1 MSSAVELSVVAPCF
15 NEADNVRELVGRL
28 NAMFARREVR
38 GEVVLVDD
46 ASTDAT
52 PTVLRDLAREVP
64 NLVVCTHDRNRGIEA
79 GWRTGLRA
87 AHGTYACFIDAD
99 LQNPPEDVWRLY
111 QELLF
116 TRADLVQGIRS
127 TLVRERDSRY
137 YLSRGLNVL
146 LNALFGMRAPD
157 NKSGFVLGR
166 KEILEDVLRHRF
178 RYKYYQTFIRV
189 AAHFRGYT
197 VRDVETLFE
206 KRLAGESFMARFPLR
221 VVSGVFIDLAK
232 ALFEFRIVRKRENTI
247 ADFVHEVG
255 VREPPEAPE
264 AWRTALFDAFCATMP
279 IHKWQI
285 RRSARWYYE
294 ELRHSQWLTPPQVRE
309 LQERKMRA
317 LVSHAYYHVPFY
329 RDLLDAAGLRPSE
342 IVTLDDL
349 RRVPLLSK
357 DTVRE
362 NLYHGLLSNNHDKR
376 RILRVAT
383 SGSTG
388 EPFVCYADRHQLEIR
403 WAATLRGLEMTG
415 YRFGDRQV
423 RLWHQT
429 IGMSRVQVAQEKL
442 DALLSRRVFIPA
454 FEISD
459 ENVEKVVETIREHR
473 PVLLDGYAESLHLLA
488 VHLGQRSLRECGV
501 KAIVTSAQ
509 SLPAESRRVI
519 EEAFGCK
526 VFDKYGSREFSGIAW
541 ECQAHDGHHVVAESY
556 VVEVLKEGRPAQPG
570 EVGEVVI
577 TDLNNYCMPFIRYR
591 IGDLAVAMDDGALCA
606 CGRGLP
612 RIGNIEGRVQS
623 IIVGGNGRYLPG
635 TFFAH
640 FFKEYT
646 VLLRQY
652 QVVQTRRGAMTLKLV
667 KGPRFSDQHVDEMLA
682 ALRAYVGPTTEID
695 VEFVDLVPL
704 GRTGKRQAVM
714 SSVPVDYQDISVER
728 AHSSG

>member
-1 MSSAVELSVVAPCF
+1 MSRDVELSVVAPCF
-15 NEADNVRELVGRL
+15 NEGDNVQELVDRL
-28 NAMFARREVR
+28 NAMFARRGLR

-52 PTVLRDLAREVP
+52 PTVLRQLAQSVS
-64 NLVVCTHDRNRGIEA
+64 NLVVCTHPVNRGIEA
-79 GWRTGLRA
+79 AWRTGLKA
-87 AHGTYACFIDAD
+87 ARGTYVCFIDAD

-116 TRADLVQGIRS
+116 SRVDLVQGIRS

-146 LNALFGMRAPD
+146 LNALFGMRTAD

-166 KEILEDVLRHRF
+166 REILEDTLRHRF
-178 RYKYYQTFIRV
+178 AYRYYQTFIRI
-189 AAHFRGYT
+189 AAHYRGYST
-197 VRDVETLFE
+197 RDVETLFE
-206 KRLAGESFMARFPLR
+206 KRLAGSSFMSRFPLR
-221 VVSGVFIDLAK
+221 VVVGVTIDLAK
-232 ALFEFRIVRKRENTI
+232 ALVEFRIVRKRENTI
-247 ADFVHEVG
+247 ADFVREVG
-255 VREPPEAPE
+255 VREP
-264 AWRTALFDAFCATMP
+264 RTAVQPWRRALFGLFCATMP
-279 IHKWQI
+279 MHKWQI
-285 RRSARWYYE
+285 RRSARWYYD
-294 ELRHSQWLTPPQVRE
+294 ELRHSQWLTPEQIRE
-309 LQERKMRA
+309 LQERRLRA

-329 RDLLDAAGLRPSE
+329 RDLFDGAGLGPSD
-342 IVTLDDL
+342 VRTLDDL
-349 RRVPLLSK
+349 RSVPLLSK
-357 DTVRE
+357 DTVAE
-362 NLYHGLLSNNHDKR
+362 NLYHGMLSNNHDKR
-376 RILRVAT
+376 RMLRVAT

-429 IGMSRVQVAQEKL
+429 IGMGRVQVAQEKL

-459 ENVEKVVETIREHR
+459 ANVEQVLETIRRYR

-488 VHLGQRSLRECGV
+488 RHLGRRSLRECGV

-509 SLPAESRRVI
+509 SLPSASRRVI
-519 EEAFGCK
+519 EDAFGCK

-541 ECQAHDGHHVVAESY
+541 ECEAHDGHHVVGESY
-556 VVEVLKEGRPAQPG
+556 VVEVLKEGRPALPG

-591 IGDLAVAMDDGALCA
+591 IGDLAVAMDWGVTCA
-606 CGRGLP
+606 CGRGLS

-623 IIVGGNGRYLPG
+623 IIVGGNGCYLPG

-646 VLLRQY
+646 FLLRQY
-652 QVVQTRRGAMTLKLV
+652 QIVQHKPGTIMLKLV
-667 KGPRFSDQHVDEMLA
+667 KGHRFSDQHLADMLA
-682 ALRAYVGPTTEID
+682 ALRQYVGASTEIA
-695 VEFVDLVPL
+695 VEFVDVVPL
-704 GRTGKRQAVM
+704 GRTGKRQAVI
-714 SSVPVDYQDISVER
+714 SSVPLDYQDISIDR
-728 AHSSG
+728 AQSAG

>member
-1 MSSAVELSVVAPCF
+1 MSAEVDLSVIAPCF
-15 NEADNVRELVGRL
+15 NEQDNVEELVDRL
-28 NAMFARREVR
+28 NTMFARRALR
-38 GEVVLVDD
+38 GEVVLVND
-46 ASTDAT
+46 ASTDGT
-52 PTVLRDLAREVP
+52 GGVLRDLAERVR
-64 NLVVCTHDRNRGIEA
+64 NLVVCTHPSNRGIEA
-79 GWRTGLRA
+79 AWKTGLKA
-87 AHGTYACFIDAD
+87 ARGAHVCFIDAD

-116 TRADLVQGIRS
+116 SRVDLIQGTRS

-137 YLSRGLNVL
+137 FLSRGLNVL
-146 LNALFGMRAPD
+146 LNLLFGMRSTD
-157 NKSGFVLGR
+157 NKSGFILGR
-166 KEILEDVLRHRF
+166 KEILEDVMRHRF
-178 RYKYYQTFIRV
+178 TYRHYQTFIGV
-189 AAHFRGYT
+189 AAHLRGYSL
-197 VRDVETLFE
+197 REVETLFE
-206 KRLAGESFMARFPLR
+206 KRLAGSSFMSRFPLA
-221 VVSGVFIDLAK
+221 VVTGVFADLAK
-232 ALFEFRIVRKRENTI
+232 ALVEFRVVRKRENVI
-247 ADFVHEVG
+247 GDFVDEQRV
-255 VREPPEAPE
+255 EAPRSKVE
-264 AWRTALFDAFCATMP
+264 VWRRALFGVFCATMP
-279 IHKWQI
+279 VHKWQI

-294 ELRHSQWLTPPQVRE
+294 ELRRSQWLTAEQVRE

-329 RDLLDAAGLRPSE
+329 RELLDGAGVGPTD
-342 IVTLDDL
+342 IATLEDL
-349 RRVPLLSK
+349 RRIPLLSK

-429 IGMSRVQVAQEKL
+429 IGMSRVQATQEKL
-442 DALLSRRVFIPA
+442 DAFLSRRVFIPA

-459 ENVEKVVETIREHR
+459 ANAERVLESIRR
-473 PVLLDGYAESLHLLA
+473 YKPVLLDGYAESLHLLA
-488 VHLGQRSLRECGV
+488 SHLGERSLRECGV

-509 SLPAESRRVI
+509 SLPVESRRVI
-519 EEAFGCK
+519 EGAFGCK

-541 ECQAHDGHHVVAESY
+541 ECEAHEGHHVVGESY
-556 VVEVLKEGRPAQPG
+556 IVEVLKEGRPALPG

-591 IGDLAVAMDDGALCA
+591 IGDLAVAIDGRASCP

-623 IIVGGNGRYLPG
+623 IIIGGNGCYLPG

-646 VLLRQY
+646 FLVRQY
-652 QVVQTRRGAMTLKLV
+652 QVVQDKPGAITLRLV
-667 KGPRFSDQHVDEMLA
+667 KGQRFSDQLLEEMLA
-682 ALRAYVGPTTEID
+682 ALRQYVGASTDIV
-695 VEFVDLVPL
+695 VESVDLVPL
-704 GRTGKRQAVM
+704 GRTGKRQAVI
-714 SSVPVDYQDISVER
+714 SSVPLDYQDISV
-728 AHSSG
+728 AG

>member
-1 MSSAVELSVVAPCF
+1 MSRDVELSVVAPCF
-15 NEADNVRELVGRL
+15 NEGDNVEELVDRL
-28 NAMFARREVR
+28 NAMFARRGLR

-52 PTVLRDLAREVP
+52 PTVLRQLAQSVS
-64 NLVVCTHDRNRGIEA
+64 NLVVCTHPVNRGIEA
-79 GWRTGLRA
+79 AWRTGLKA
-87 AHGTYACFIDAD
+87 ARGTYVCFIDAD

-116 TRADLVQGIRS
+116 SRVDLVQGIRS

-146 LNALFGMRAPD
+146 LNALFGMRTAD

-166 KEILEDVLRHRF
+166 REILEDTLRHRF
-178 RYKYYQTFIRV
+178 AYRYYQTFIRI
-189 AAHFRGYT
+189 AAHYRGYST
-197 VRDVETLFE
+197 RDVETLFE
-206 KRLAGESFMARFPLR
+206 KRLAGSSFMSRFPLR
-221 VVSGVFIDLAK
+221 VVVGVIIDLAK
-232 ALFEFRIVRKRENTI
+232 ALVEFRIVRKRENTI
-247 ADFVHEVG
+247 ADFVREVG
-255 VREPPEAPE
+255 VREPRPVVQP
-264 AWRTALFDAFCATMP
+264 WRRGLFGLFCATMP
-279 IHKWQI
+279 MHKWQI
-285 RRSARWYYE
+285 RRSARWYYD
-294 ELRHSQWLTPPQVRE
+294 ELRHSQWLTPEQIRE
-309 LQERKMRA
+309 LQERRLRA

-329 RDLLDAAGLRPSE
+329 RDLFDGAGLGPSD
-342 IVTLDDL
+342 VRTLDDL
-349 RRVPLLSK
+349 RSVPLLSK
-357 DTVRE
+357 DTVAE
-362 NLYHGLLSNNHDKR
+362 NLYHGMLSNNHDKR
-376 RILRVAT
+376 RMLRVAT

-429 IGMSRVQVAQEKL
+429 IGMGRVQVAQEKL

-459 ENVEKVVETIREHR
+459 ANVEQVLETIRRYR

-488 VHLGQRSLRECGV
+488 RHLGQRSLRECGV

-509 SLPAESRRVI
+509 SLPSASRRVI
-519 EEAFGCK
+519 EDAFGCK

-541 ECQAHDGHHVVAESY
+541 ECEAHDGHHVVGESY
-556 VVEVLKEGRPAQPG
+556 VVEVLKEGRPALPG

-591 IGDLAVAMDDGALCA
+591 IGDLAVAMDWGVTCA
-606 CGRGLP
+606 CGRGLS

-623 IIVGGNGRYLPG
+623 IIVGGNGCYLPG

-646 VLLRQY
+646 FLLRQY
-652 QVVQTRRGAMTLKLV
+652 QIVQHKPGTIMLKLV
-667 KGPRFSDQHVDEMLA
+667 KGHRFSDQHLADMLA
-682 ALRAYVGPTTEID
+682 ALRQYVGASTEIA
-695 VEFVDLVPL
+695 VEFVDVVPL
-704 GRTGKRQAVM
+704 GRTGKRQAVI
-714 SSVPVDYQDISVER
+714 SSVPLDYQDISIDR
-728 AHSSG
+728 AQSAG

>member
-1 MSSAVELSVVAPCF
+1 
-15 NEADNVRELVGRL
+15 
-28 NAMFARREVR
+28 
-38 GEVVLVDD
+38 
-46 ASTDAT
+46 
-52 PTVLRDLAREVP
+52 
-64 NLVVCTHDRNRGIEA
+64 
-79 GWRTGLRA
+79 
-87 AHGTYACFIDAD
+87 
-99 LQNPPEDVWRLY
+99 
-111 QELLF
+111 
-116 TRADLVQGIRS
+116 
-127 TLVRERDSRY
+127 
-137 YLSRGLNVL
+137 
-146 LNALFGMRAPD
+146 
-157 NKSGFVLGR
+157 
-166 KEILEDVLRHRF
+166 
-178 RYKYYQTFIRV
+178 
-189 AAHFRGYT
+189 
-197 VRDVETLFE
+197 
-206 KRLAGESFMARFPLR
+206 
-221 VVSGVFIDLAK
+221 
-232 ALFEFRIVRKRENTI
+232 
-247 ADFVHEVG
+247 
-255 VREPPEAPE
+255 
-264 AWRTALFDAFCATMP
+264 
-279 IHKWQI
+279 
-285 RRSARWYYE
+285 
-294 ELRHSQWLTPPQVRE
+294 
-309 LQERKMRA
+309 
-317 LVSHAYYHVPFY
+317 
-329 RDLLDAAGLRPSE
+329 
-342 IVTLDDL
+342 
-349 RRVPLLSK
+349 
-357 DTVRE
+357 VRE

-429 IGMSRVQVAQEKL
+429 IGMSRVHVAQEKL

-488 VHLGQRSLRECGV
+488 VHLRQRSLRDCGV

-556 VVEVLKEGRPAQPG
+556 IVEILTEGRPAQPG

-591 IGDLAVAMDDGALCA
+591 IGDLAVAMDDRVSCA

-612 RIGNIEGRVQS
+612 SIGNIEGRVQS

-646 VLLRQY
+646 VLIRQY

-667 KGPRFSDQHVDEMLA
+667 KGPRFSDQQLDEMLA
-682 ALRAYVGPTTEID
+682 ALREYVGPTTEID

-728 AHSSG
+728 AQSSG